1 MPQQNPLLTTRIDE
15 INEVRRQFGM
25 ILSFI
30 LIISVSVSAIY
41 SRLTGVTM
49 RGTPPDAFDIILLI
63 VCVVTFFLLRRR
75 VFVSVIL
82 HVPILIL
89 LTVFIVISTDIM
101 FSVVVI
107 SSLVWSAII
116 LPWQSYL
123 FSLVVMSGVTLFL
136 QQQSTSGFPFIPLQL
151 LSIVLSGL
159 IYYVVYRFEY
169 ITRSVHRVNRLLQV
183 SSTVGQSINNHL
195 ELQQLLDSTVRA
207 IRDEFGFY
215 HVQVFLIDDNRDY
228 LNLVAS
234 TGEIGQQLLR
244 DRHRLPADSLSM
256 IGHASQVGETML
268 VQRIGEV
275 DIPYQLNKLLP
286 HTSAE
291 LAIPLMT
298 PDMIGVLDVQSL
310 YTDTFQ
316 PNDIQA
322 LQIIAN
328 QLAIAIRNVR
338 LFEEAQQHIQ
348 ENRKLLSEYQKSMQD
363 LERLNY
369 GLTQQSWE
377 RYLEQSYVD
386 GVTIDDDQLVEQAQ
400 WSVHMRDATQP
411 QESIIQSAGDAH
423 TVAVPIILRGQTL
436 GAIELELDEQMD
448 THDAVEISKVVSE
461 RLAMSLESARLFEE
475 TQETSLQEQQIND
488 IVSSYETAMTV
499 DELLQITLTKLQQSL
514 GADSGSIRLGGAIT
528 SNQVVENEGTS
539 A

>member
-30 LIISVSVSAIY
+30 LIISISVSAIY

-49 RGTPPDAFDIILLI
+49 RGTSPDAFDITLLI
-63 VCVVTFFLLRRR
+63 VCVVTFFMLRRQ
-75 VFVSVIL
+75 VFIRVIL

-89 LTVFIVISTDIM
+89 LAVFIVIPTDIM

-195 ELQQLLDSTVRA
+195 ELQQLLDSTVRV

-228 LNLVAS
+228 LNLAAS

-244 DRHRLPADSLSM
+244 DHHRLPADSLSM
-256 IGHASQVGETML
+256 IGHASQVGEMMV
-268 VQRIGEV
+268 VQRISEV

-338 LFEEAQQHIQ
+338 LFEEAQRHIQ

-377 RYLEQSYVD
+377 RYLGQSYID

-400 WSVHMRDATQP
+400 WSVHMRDATQS
-411 QESIIQSAGDAH
+411 QESIIQSAGDTH

-475 TQETSLQEQQIND
+475 IQDTSLQEQQIND

-528 SNQVVENEGTS
+528 SKQVVENEGTS